1 MLVMAGLFADG
12 QIQRHR
18 AADVHV
24 VLAPALRHMGQRV
37 GVHGGLDLGID
48 YLCAAD
54 AGGIDRLIAQCL
66 QYHGGIFQNF
76 GFFIQIG
83 EGVDAAVGE
92 NYHFAIG
99 GDLVEHAMRGEMAGA
114 QAVLLIKYSAH
125 QVGGAQNALH
135 QEIGLAISAQ
145 RHGLGGAVG
154 IAVAG
159 NDLILIGIFSQTG
172 QHGADLIHMA
182 HQNGS
187 GDTLLA
193 GFHHGLNDRLVVGS
207 GDGDDTGFAA
217 LGSF

>member
-12 QIQRHR
+12 QIKRHR

-24 VLAPALRHMGQRV
+24 VLAPALGHMGQCI
-37 GVHGGLDLGID
+37 GVHGGLDLGVD
-48 YLCAAD
+48 HLCAAD
-54 AGGIDRLIAQCL
+54 AGGIDRLIAQRL
-66 QYHGGIFQNF
+66 QYHGSIFQNF
-76 GFFIQIG
+76 GFFVQIG

-92 NYHFAIG
+92 NYHLAIG
-99 GDLVEHAMRGEMAGA
+99 GDLVEHAMGGEMAGA
-114 QAVLLIKYSAH
+114 QAMLLIKYSAH

-193 GFHHGLNDRLVVGS
+193 GFYHGFNDRLVVGS
-207 GDGDDTGFAA
+207 GDGDDTGFPA